1 MKLLPALIFALA
13 VTLPAAETR
22 ADEAADRKAEIQRK
36 KEEAKKRA
44 EEKRAQADEA
54 KKAEDARKKAEEEA
68 ATKAEEARK
77 KAQEAQKCS
86 PTCTP
91 TCDCSGNPI
100 TPAKCSPTC
109 TPTCDCSGNP
119 IAAAKCSPTC
129 TPTCDCSGNAI
140 KPAKCS
146 PTCTPTCD
154 CSGNP
159 IAAAKCSPTCTPT
172 CDCSGNPIEIKKATD
187 PKKLATPVT
196 QNVADEKD
204 APLPSADI
212 AALRQDR
219 GERRRSSVER
229 LRRRWGSVLAQDQGA
244 AELKNH
250 SRRVAFLQRIRI
262 VADKKKDTKTVEQV
276 DELITAEDQRHSRA
290 MNALREGAL
299 SR

>member
-1 MKLLPALIFALA
+1 MKVLPALALTLA
-13 VTLPAAETR
+13 ITLPVAAAR

-44 EEKRAQADEA
+44 EEKKAQADQAKQADEA
-54 KKAEDARKKAEEEA
+54 RRKAEEEA
-68 ATKAEEARK
+68 AKKAEEARK
-77 KAQEAQKCS
+77 KAQEAQ
-86 PTCTP
+86 
-91 TCDCSGNPI
+91 
-100 TPAKCSPTC
+100 KCSPTC

-129 TPTCDCSGNAI
+129 TPTCDCSGNPIAA
-140 KPAKCS
+140 AKCS

-172 CDCSGNPIEIKKATD
+172 CDCSGNPIEVKKATD
-187 PKKLATPVT
+187 PKATDPKKATTVAT
-196 QNVADEKD
+196 TPSVADEKD

-219 GERRRSSVER
+219 SERRKGTVER
-229 LRRRWGSVLAQDQGA
+229 LRRRWGTVLGQDQGA

-250 SRRVAFLQRIRI
+250 SRRIAFLQRIRI
-262 VADKKKDTKTVEQV
+262 VADTKKDTKTVEAV
-276 DELITAEDQRHSRA
+276 DELITTEDQRHFRA

-299 SR
+299 PR